1 MGAELTVRQKI
12 LVSAVALGEEIDAFS
27 VEDLIVRCWNL
38 FPEAFSLRGY
48 FAKHPDSNRV
58 LAKLSGADGLCGLGW
73 LEHTDQRMYRVT
85 RKGRVVSKQL
95 LAILAGNGNAPVL
108 VPAPEAIAEETGEIP
123 VVKSIPAP
131 TPKKEE
137 ARVAAPRAPRQ
148 PRVAKADKGE
158 AQAPVRPAVM
168 LAAPEVMAIG
178 AIAKGAALGKFLRGS
193 PLTFSD
199 ACSFWGITASRTTN
213 VQQRLDAVEDLLK
226 RVVESFGSEGA
237 TDPRLPPLSTCY
249 GLLNLHRLMLG
260 RFSRELESMRMQLA
274 AG

>member
-12 LVSAVALGEEIDAFS
+12 LVSAVVIGEELDAFS
-27 VEDLIVRCWNL
+27 VEDLIVRCWTM

-85 RKGRVVSKQL
+85 RKGRVVAKQL
-95 LAILAGNGNAPVL
+95 QAVLSGAGVAPANV
-108 VPAPEAIAEETGEIP
+108 VDAVDETVEATPAPKPVASVAPKAETR
-123 VVKSIPAP
+123 PAS
-131 TPKKEE
+131 KAARKE
-137 ARVAAPRAPRQ
+137 PRAS
-148 PRVAKADKGE
+148 KADKGE
-158 AQAPVRPAVM
+158 SVAPSRPSTT
-168 LAAPEVMAIG
+168 LAANEVLAVG
-178 AIAKGAALGKFLRGS
+178 VIAKGDALRKFLRGS
-193 PLTFSD
+193 PLTFAD
-199 ACSFWGITASRTTN
+199 ACSFWGISPRTSG
-213 VQQRLDAVEDLLK
+213 AHEKVEGVGGLLE

-260 RFSRELESMRMQLA
+260 RFSRELEAMKAQLA
-274 AG
+274 TG

>member
-12 LVSAVALGEEIDAFS
+12 LVSAVAIGEELDAFS
-27 VEDLIVRCWNL
+27 VEDLIVRSWTM

-85 RKGRVVSKQL
+85 RKGRVVAKQL
-95 LAILAGNGNAPVL
+95 QGVLAGTGAVSANVVDAVDETIEAPV
-108 VPAPEAIAEETGEIP
+108 APKA
-123 VVKSIPAP
+123 VSVAP
-131 TPKKEE
+131 KAE
-137 ARVAAPRAPRQ
+137 ARPAVKAARKEPRASR
-148 PRVAKADKGE
+148 ADKGE
-158 AQAPVRPAVM
+158 AVSPPRPSTT
-168 LAAPEVMAIG
+168 LAANEVLAIG
-178 AIAKGAALGKFLRGS
+178 VIAKGDALRKFLRGS
-193 PLTFSD
+193 PLTFAD
-199 ACSFWGITASRTTN
+199 ACSFWGISPRTSGAN
-213 VQQRLDAVEDLLK
+213 EKVDAVEDLLK

-260 RFSRELESMRMQLA
+260 RFSRELEAMKAQLA
-274 AG
+274 TG